1 MTYSYISFLSGP
13 SQNEHLLFRT
23 LNNLQIYKKQVYCLC
38 LLYFQRVSLTSLA
51 EERIR
56 IFLLVAQAGHYL
68 GSLSKSKFKNIS
80 KQAEKDFFL
89 I

>member
-23 LNNLQIYKKQVYCLC
+23 LNNLQIFKNKYKYTVCVY
-38 LLYFQRVSLTSLA
+38 FIFKSLTSLA